1 MTDRFKKAR
10 TLAGVR
16 ADPRVS
22 SVDTEP
28 GEERG
33 ITYWV
38 SLVDGYYWDGET
50 TQIHEDT
57 VADVCAALNDDV
69 EYLEPHARP

>member
-10 TLAGVR
+10 TLADVR

-22 SVDTEP
+22 SVDIEP
-28 GEERG
+28 GEVGG

-38 SLVDGYYWDGET
+38 YLVDGYYWDRST

-57 VADVCAALNDDV
+57 VADVCSELNVMV
-69 EYLEPHARP
+69 EYLHPHERP